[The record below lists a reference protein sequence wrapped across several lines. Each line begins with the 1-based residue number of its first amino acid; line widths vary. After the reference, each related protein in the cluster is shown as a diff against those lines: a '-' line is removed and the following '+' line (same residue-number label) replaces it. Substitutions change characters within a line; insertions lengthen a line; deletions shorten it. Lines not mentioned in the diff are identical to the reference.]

1 MTILVHSKH
10 DASEYASIAN
20 QLMAATHVCCEQV
33 GFIESTFNDD
43 GNNFHLVMSGN
54 EFCGNATMSYIHH
67 LQESH
72 LLKDQYFKV
81 KVSGC
86 SSLVQCAIH
95 DHQYYE
101 VEMPQAHRVVPTTIN
116 MGNHSWKAIE
126 IIYETY
132 VHYVI
137 PVNQVTVEIQHLV
150 ETFVREQQWNDK
162 YKTVGIML
170 LMNNVNFTTINL
182 YTRNPKFNLGK

>member
-33 GFIESTFNDD
+33 GFIESTQNDD
-43 GNNFHLVMSGN
+43 GNDFDFIMSGN

-72 LLKDQYFKV
+72 LFKDQQFKV

-86 SSLVQCAIH
+86 SDLVQCAIH
-95 DHQYYE
+95 DCQYYE
-101 VEMPQAHRVVPTTIN
+101 VQMPQAHRVLPTTIN

-137 PVNQVTVEIQHLV
+137 PVKQVTTEIQHLV
-150 ETFVREQQWNDK
+150 ESYVA
-162 YKTVGIML
+162 
-170 LMNNVNFTTINL
+170 
-182 YTRNPKFNLGK
+182 